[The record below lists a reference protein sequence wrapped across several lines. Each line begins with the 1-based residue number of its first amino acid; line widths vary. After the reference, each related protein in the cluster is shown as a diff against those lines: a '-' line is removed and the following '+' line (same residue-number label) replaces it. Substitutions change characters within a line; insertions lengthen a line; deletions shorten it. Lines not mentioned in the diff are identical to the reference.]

1 MLLHSMRMSEENV
14 NPKKEGILLGR
25 DPETMWGALC
35 QVREAGG
42 RRMPA
47 TRRQMRLVRQLDI
60 APTNYS
66 AVVGSITLRTA
77 ATEFA
82 GNPPCVACSRTMA
95 SFGAM

>member
-1 MLLHSMRMSEENV
+1 MRKA
-14 NPKKEGILLGR
+14 PDRHAPGKGFGR
-25 DPETMWGALC
+25 KDSLPLFLSL
-35 QVREAGG
+35 
-42 RRMPA
+42 
-47 TRRQMRLVRQLDI
+47 RLVRRLDI
-60 APTNYS
+60 APASYS